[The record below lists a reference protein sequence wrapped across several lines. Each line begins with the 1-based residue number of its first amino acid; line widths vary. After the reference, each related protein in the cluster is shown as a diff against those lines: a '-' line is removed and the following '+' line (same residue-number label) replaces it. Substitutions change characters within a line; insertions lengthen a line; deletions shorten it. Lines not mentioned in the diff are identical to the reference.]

1 MSDFT
6 SSSDDDGDEDK
17 LNTKHLQGKRFF
29 QQKKFDQAAAI
40 FVSLLED
47 NILLPTTH
55 QSHIII
61 LANLCA
67 TLKKMKKSPAEIK
80 ATQKKYTPDAPAK
93 KLSGSSSS
101 SSSKSSPHKGASS
114 AGPASPVDPTHGT
127 MFTIDQVN
135 DEHRMA
141 ATLLLSQ
148 CDEMGL
154 GISIE
159 DCCHAMQGYGWNE
172 ERAMDALLN
181 GMRAPPPP
189 PRAKAFDVTETT
201 MSVRVPDNLYEGD
214 EFIVVFDD
222 ERSTKYHCPPADRLE
237 NDRII
242 IIKFALE
249 KEGKK
254 KKKVPTANAV
264 QEDVEEEGAFCVR
277 IPDGMKSGEEL
288 EVIFSDGKSGFM
300 KCPENSELKD
310 DRMFGPIRR
319 PGKKLPTAAAFDEDT
334 VREGAFF
341 VCVPDGLTEGQK
353 FEVTFQD
360 GTAAVMKC
368 PKEDKLNKSKT
379 RERIAGPIGKPGS
392 SRSLPKFN
400 LSSFA
405 ADEGEKKLTEKSS
418 LIQELLGRP
427 QSIWLHPKNSPPVLL
442 KCKNPG
448 RKLKSEE
455 QEDQEFMC
463 YVMFRSTLLFQQ
475 NHPELYPMQSRTCM
489 TSLTLKEHEKIQV
502 IAYQY
507 AAHGDH
513 EHRADMQ
520 DIFESVE
527 RTCLEEEEDIQAKT
541 NDDGI
546 TTFRSIETEMW
557 LKPETA
563 CQSQVVLW
571 NDKFNESSPRSSGKI
586 RILFFTLFIFID
598 LFVIFL

>member
-114 AGPASPVDPTHGT
+114 AGPASPVDPTHGK

-222 ERSTKYHCPPADRLE
+222 E
-237 NDRII
+237 
-242 IIKFALE
+242 
-249 KEGKK
+249 
-254 KKKVPTANAV
+254 
-264 QEDVEEEGAFCVR
+264 
-277 IPDGMKSGEEL
+277 
-288 EVIFSDGKSGFM
+288 
-300 KCPENSELKD
+300 
-310 DRMFGPIRR
+310 
-319 PGKKLPTAAAFDEDT
+319 
-334 VREGAFF
+334 
-341 VCVPDGLTEGQK
+341 
-353 FEVTFQD
+353 
-360 GTAAVMKC
+360 
-368 PKEDKLNKSKT
+368 
-379 RERIAGPIGKPGS
+379 
-392 SRSLPKFN
+392 
-400 LSSFA
+400 
-405 ADEGEKKLTEKSS
+405 
-418 LIQELLGRP
+418 
-427 QSIWLHPKNSPPVLL
+427 
-442 KCKNPG
+442 
-448 RKLKSEE
+448 
-455 QEDQEFMC
+455 
-463 YVMFRSTLLFQQ
+463 
-475 NHPELYPMQSRTCM
+475 
-489 TSLTLKEHEKIQV
+489 
-502 IAYQY
+502 
-507 AAHGDH
+507 
-513 EHRADMQ
+513 
-520 DIFESVE
+520 
-527 RTCLEEEEDIQAKT
+527 
-541 NDDGI
+541 
-546 TTFRSIETEMW
+546 
-557 LKPETA
+557 
-563 CQSQVVLW
+563 
-571 NDKFNESSPRSSGKI
+571 
-586 RILFFTLFIFID
+586 
-598 LFVIFL
+598 